1 MEYDVLLKDAGRLI
15 VEYKLGS
22 TSLIQ
27 RKLKLSYT
35 RSCSIMEQLEKLEV
49 VGKFEGNK
57 PRVVRFNNVE
67 SLNEYFKTI
76 KKLK

>member
-1 MEYDVLLKDAGRLI
+1 MEYDVLLKEAGRLI

-57 PRVVRFNNVE
+57 PRVVRFNSVE